1 MKGYVTFTYA
11 WNKFSQHSQKLL
23 QSGCIIALC
32 ITSFASFS
40 LLLILLDLEHGGV
53 QCDENAK
60 AIDILQ
66 HSLSSNPRQGI
77 RGPKH
82 QPDINQTKNA
92 RRSRSERLNDYLTI
106 HMSAESDLGFLN
118 LSRFDRVSQKTWILV
133 EWAIKG
139 AKSCMKTKVGLGFQ
153 KNSEF

>member
-11 WNKFSQHSQKLL
+11 WNKFSHHSQKLL

-40 LLLILLDLEHGGV
+40 LLLILLDLKHGGV
-53 QCDENAK
+53 WCDENAK
-60 AIDILQ
+60 ATDIRQ
-66 HSLSSNPRQGI
+66 HGLSSDPRQGI

-82 QPDINQTKNA
+82 QPDLNQPKNA
-92 RRSRSERLNDYLTI
+92 RRSQSERLNDYLTI

-118 LSRFDRVSQKTWILV
+118 LSRFYMVSQKNLDPCLMGH
-133 EWAIKG
+133 KG
-139 AKSCMKTKVGLGFQ
+139 CQKWHEDKSSVGVLEKF
-153 KNSEF
+153 

>member
-1 MKGYVTFTYA
+1 MFLAMKGYVTFTYA
-11 WNKFSQHSQKLL
+11 WNKFSHHSQKL

-60 AIDILQ
+60 ATDILQ
-66 HSLSSNPRQGI
+66 HGLSSNPRQGI

-82 QPDINQTKNA
+82 QPDINQTKNV
-92 RRSRSERLNDYLTI
+92 RRSFSERLNDYLTI
-106 HMSAESDLGFLN
+106 HMSAHSVLEYRTEGS
-118 LSRFDRVSQKTWILV
+118 KTPLQGVNCFRLWRSNADQIY
-133 EWAIKG
+133 W
-139 AKSCMKTKVGLGFQ
+139 
-153 KNSEF
+153 N